1 MSTPTAPGWYQD
13 PEDPD
18 QLRYFDG
25 IIWSSHTTP
34 RTTPSAPVHPEPTG
48 AVPTG
53 WGPPPGSGQ
62 QGWGQQQ
69 EGWGQPPQGQQPGE
83 GQQPGQQPGWGQQQP
98 WGQQPN
104 PWAAPPVG
112 DQAAWG
118 PVRSGVLPD
127 GAVLAEWWRR
137 LVARLVD
144 GIVVSLIGA
153 LLTVGFLRDL
163 VAAVEEYWQAALA
176 AAESGTTPDTS
187 QLESALFEAAVPIT
201 LIGLAVTVLYEV
213 VFLVWRG
220 ATPGKMLLGTVVR
233 PAVAAGPVSFGV
245 ALRRQLILIATN
257 VVGLVPIVGVLATL
271 LSILDPAWLLWD
283 PRRQAL
289 HDKVADTV
297 VVLRRP

>member
-25 IIWSSHTTP
+25 IVWSSHTTP
-34 RTTPSAPVHPEPTG
+34 RTTPTPPVRTEPDG
-48 AVPTG
+48 AVPPG
-53 WGPPPGSGQ
+53 WGPPPGSSGQ
-62 QGWGQQQ
+62 QGWGEQQS
-69 EGWGQPPQGQQPGE
+69 GWGQQQDRQQPGR
-83 GQQPGQQPGWGQQQP
+83 GQQPGWGQQ
-98 WGQQPN
+98 QQPN

-112 DQAAWG
+112 DRTGWSTA
-118 PVRSGVLPD
+118 RSGMLPD

-137 LVARLVD
+137 LVARILD
-144 GIVVSLIGA
+144 WIVVGLVAA
-153 LLTVGFLRDL
+153 LFTVGLLSDL
-163 VAAVEEYWQAALA
+163 VAAVDTYWQAALA
-176 AAESGTTPDTS
+176 AAESGTTPDTT
-187 QLESALFEAAVPIT
+187 QLESALFDAALPIT
-201 LIGLAVTVLYEV
+201 LIGVAVTVVYEV

-233 PAVAAGPVSFGV
+233 PAEAAGGISLAV
-245 ALRRQLILIATN
+245 ALRRQAIFVVTN
-257 VVGLVPIVGVLATL
+257 LLSLVPLVGLLGSLLAL
-271 LSILDPAWLLWD
+271 LDPAWLLWD